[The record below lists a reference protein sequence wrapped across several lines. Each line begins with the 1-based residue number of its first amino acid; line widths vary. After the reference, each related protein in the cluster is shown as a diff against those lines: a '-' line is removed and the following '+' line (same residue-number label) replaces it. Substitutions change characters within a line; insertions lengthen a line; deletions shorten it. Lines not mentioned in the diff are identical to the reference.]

1 MNKKTKKTVYF
12 SKKKKKKQKTL
23 LLHLPRYHL
32 QKSTACY
39 TPLFTLLREVAVC
52 LGTPF

>member
-32 QKSTACY
+32 QKSTARY
-39 TPLFTLLREVAVC
+39 TPLFTLLREVSVC